1 MTNAH
6 LPALEIRVVQNYL
19 GKKHLKKQNSV
30 AGGIP
35 RHCGQDSDEGGQPMS
50 AFIGIRSGSCG
61 M

>member
-1 MTNAH
+1 
-6 LPALEIRVVQNYL
+6 VVQNYL